1 ELGNGRYCYPL
12 AATNLRPPGAFK
24 LDNGVLATFCQPCL
38 RDGHRSDRICLE
50 RAKGF
55 EPSTPTLARL
65 CSTPEL
71 HPHPREVRTAA
82 AASQSYAKER
92 RAWQPP
98 PPPPMKNPTGAA
110 DGPPPP
116 RTFLLSWTSM

>member
-1 ELGNGRYCYPL
+1 MLLLRLGAVNVPSDARRCRLGAAPNTLWWAAFKGEFELGNGRYCYPL

-24 LDNGVLATFCQPCL
+24 LGNGVLVTFCQPCL
-38 RDGHRSDRICLE
+38 RVGHRSDRICLE

-71 HPHPREVRTAA
+71 HPHPRTAA
-82 AASQSYAKER
+82 AAS
-92 RAWQPP
+92 
-98 PPPPMKNPTGAA
+98 
-110 DGPPPP
+110 
-116 RTFLLSWTSM
+116 